1 MINIETLKA
10 EKSELESKLKVI
22 EEERLKTV
30 RKLALVRELLKILIL
45 FEPEDQ
51 FKKFDAQFK

>member
-22 EEERLKTV
+22 EEEKLKTV

-45 FEPEDQ
+45 FEPEDR